1 MMSNEAKG
9 HNGGQNS
16 GLPAGVHER
25 ASWRPLSAR
34 AAESLLS
41 GALKRHETFVHR
53 AARLSAWHEQFARRA
68 QPWSGWSPM
77 SLEYSVGE
85 LQAEGR
91 AQSTRASESGEAPFT
106 KSGSLVQVQRSVA
119 NHHSYAPRQPRSEM
133 NLSRPALRLA
143 VLRPISPIAETA
155 RENEPAE
162 ISRTHPMWPPLPV
175 GSGSAPELRLVT
187 SARAAPRREVR
198 GGFPSRQSSLP
209 VTERA
214 IDDLAASATA
224 RRAVREEQ
232 SSPAQSQRADALEPP
247 GAIERLIE
255 QTVRP
260 VALHGLELRLAPPE
274 QKTSADHRPP
284 NDAESR
290 GSAPNAAPAPAP
302 VSPPQ
307 LDINAVADKVW
318 QTLQRRQRLE
328 RERRG
333 LY

>member
-1 MMSNEAKG
+1 MSNEAKG
-9 HNGGQNS
+9 QNGGQIS
-16 GLPAGVHER
+16 GLPAGVYER
-25 ASWRPLSAR
+25 SSWRPLAAR

-41 GALKRHETFVHR
+41 GVLKRHATFFHR

-68 QPWSGWSPM
+68 QPWPALSPM
-77 SLEYSVGE
+77 SLEYSVE
-85 LQAEGR
+85 EWQAEGR
-91 AQSTRASESGEAPFT
+91 RQATQASDSDEADFT
-106 KSGSLVQVQRSVA
+106 KSGSPVQVERSVA
-119 NHHSYAPRQPRSEM
+119 HHHSSAPRQPRGEM

-143 VLRPISPIAETA
+143 VLRPISPITETA

-162 ISRTHPMWPPLPV
+162 ISGRHPMWPSLPV
-175 GSGSAPELRLVT
+175 ANESGPELRLLT
-187 SARAAPRREVR
+187 IARSASRREVR
-198 GGFPSRQSSLP
+198 GGFPSRQPSLP
-209 VTERA
+209 VAERA
-214 IDDLAASATA
+214 IDDLAASPTA

-232 SSPAQSQRADALEPP
+232 SSPAQSQRADEPEP
-247 GAIERLIE
+247 RGAIERLIE

-260 VALHGLELRLAPPE
+260 VALPGLELRLAPPE
-274 QKTSADHRPP
+274 RQTSADHPPP
-284 NDAESR
+284 NDAEGR
-290 GSAPNAAPAPAP
+290 GSAPNATPAPAP